1 MNILDIIGPIMIG
14 PSSSHTA
21 GAVRLALLAKNIF
34 NEKIIKADI
43 YLHGSFADTYKGHG
57 TDLALIAGLL
67 GLKPDDQG
75 IPRAYQLAAK
85 DGMQI
90 NIQKTNLG
98 ELMHPNSVKFNLH
111 SEQTSCEVT
120 GCSLGGGRVTVSSV
134 DGFEVDITGS
144 MPLLLV
150 FHKDRPGI
158 ISLVSGILANS
169 EINIAQMKVFR
180 QNKGGLASMVL
191 EVDQPIDKS
200 VLSAVANLPSIYK
213 VRSVNNVI

>member
-75 IPRAYQLAAK
+75 IPRAYQLAAEA
-85 DGMQI
+85 GMQV

-111 SEQTSCEVT
+111 SEQNSCEVT
-120 GCSLGGGRVTVSSV
+120 GCSLGGGRVTVSKV

-191 EVDQPIDKS
+191 EVDQPIDKT
-200 VLSAVANLPSIYK
+200 VLAAVANLPNIYK